1 MARIMATKETVEK
14 ALRDESKP
22 WTKLFA
28 MAEAKTGVDRLYILG
43 ASVALLALYL
53 VFGLGQQLVCNII
66 GFFYP
71 AYCSMKALETPKK
84 DDDTKWLTY
93 WVVFAVFTIIEF
105 FSDFIVGWF
114 PVYWLF
120 KCVFYVWLMAPI
132 DYNGSLIIYH
142 RFIRPKFIQYQPQV
156 DNIMTNAR
164 DAAVKAA
171 ADVLSHEKNN

>member
-1 MARIMATKETVEK
+1 MARVMATKEAVEK
-14 ALRDESKP
+14 ALRDDSKP

-28 MAEAKTGVDRLYILG
+28 MAEAKTGVDRLYIFV
-43 ASVALLALYL
+43 ASVAFLGLYL
-53 VFGLGQQLVCNII
+53 VFGLGQQLICNII
-66 GFFYP
+66 GFIYP

-120 KCVFYVWLMAPI
+120 KCVFYIWLMVPLE
-132 DYNGSLIIYH
+132 YNGSLIIYH
-142 RFIRPKFIQYQPQV
+142 RFIRPKFIQYQPKV

-171 ADVLSHEKNN
+171 ADVLSHEKDN